1 MAIEFITSVASAD
14 KLLQTSYPEVAF
26 VGRSNVGKSSIINLI
41 ADNKKLA
48 KTSSTPGR
56 TRLVNYFL
64 VNNNYYLVDLPGY
77 GYARANKSIKSTWDK
92 LLDSYLTK
100 SKNLKCVYLLLDIR
114 HLPSQLD
121 KQMVEY
127 LYYNNI
133 PIVFILTKAD
143 KLSKVQQNNNAT
155 KIANELGIPK
165 ANFIIT
171 SAEKKLG
178 KDQIIADIINKI
190 SQ

>member
-64 VNNNYYLVDLPGY
+64 VDSKYYLVDLPGY
-77 GYARANKSIKSTWDK
+77 GYAKANKTIKSSWDK

-100 SKNLKCVYLLLDIR
+100 SQNLKCVYLLLDIR

-121 KQMVEY
+121 KQMVQY
-127 LYYNNI
+127 LYFNNI
-133 PIVFILTKAD
+133 PIVFVLTKAD
-143 KLSKVQQNNNAT
+143 KLSKSQQNNNAI
-155 KIANELGIPK
+155 KISNDLGIPK
-165 ANFIIT
+165 NNFIIT
-171 SAEKKLG
+171 SAEKKIG
-178 KDQIIADIINKI
+178 KEQIIADIYQKIN
-190 SQ
+190 S